1 MAVVQT
7 RPYRRILTSALHRR
21 FVHASALSLLVSY
34 IIAIAIGEKSSC
46 KYIATLSGRASK
58 AQFKSWKYK
67 ELIKVLMQCSG
78 YGFPL
83 VVAVFE
89 PRYSSYPPSPFS
101 SSASV
106 KCTSAREQLAPRL
119 EFSDLSPCYKLRKPL
134 AGTSSQH
141 GGSPWFMYGR
151 LRVIPTSSL

>member
-46 KYIATLSGRASK
+46 KYIAT
-58 AQFKSWKYK
+58 KSWKYK

-89 PRYSSYPPSPFS
+89 PRYSSYPLSPFS

-106 KCTSAREQLAPRL
+106 KCTSAREQLAPRS
-119 EFSDLSPCYKLRKPL
+119 EFSDLLPCYKLRKPL

-141 GGSPWFMYGR
+141 GGSPWFMCGR